1 MSVRRVAPGESG
13 AVWLAA
19 LATFDPASARVL
31 KSDASVAVSRATLQD
46 RDVVIKA
53 WDRTTPWA
61 RVRSRLGLSPAWAHW
76 RGAAWLQAHG
86 IATARVLALI
96 HERPGPGELVE
107 WMIMDALPGRS
118 LIQILAELH
127 ADPRAMPARRQH
139 ELARA
144 LGRQLA
150 ALDKAGRFNRDHKPS
165 NLIVAWP
172 EEIPSGHDW
181 PNRASDQPIIGIID
195 CVGLRQSGR
204 ERWRGVRRMLA
215 SLIIE
220 PTGCGLYIR
229 KTLRLRVLASFLEG
243 QGPMPRE
250 ARRAALRG
258 GWASV
263 ERLVAAHGDPTPR
276 VSPLGSPSSAPPG
289 SA

>member
-1 MSVRRVAPGESG
+1 MRRVAPGESG
-13 AVWLAA
+13 GAWLAA
-19 LATFDPASARVL
+19 LAAFDPASARVL
-31 KSDASVAVSRATLQD
+31 KSDANVAVSMAALRG

-61 RVRSRLGLSPAWAHW
+61 RMRSRLGLSPAWAHW
-76 RGAAWLQAHG
+76 RGAAWLHSRG
-86 IATARVLALI
+86 IATARVLALV

-118 LIQILAELH
+118 LIQILADLH

-139 ELARA
+139 ALARA

-172 EEIPSGHDW
+172 EEIPGGHDW
-181 PNRASDQPIIGIID
+181 AGRFSEEPVIGIID

-220 PTGCGLYIR
+220 PTGCGLSIR
-229 KTLRLRVLASFLEG
+229 KALRLRVLASFLEQ
-243 QGPMPRE
+243 QGSTPRE

-258 GWASV
+258 GWTSV

-276 VSPLGSPSSAPPG
+276 VSPLGPGPESP
-289 SA
+289 